1 VFYEKNWLFSGSTHA
16 MLRNKGTQVHMNWEL
31 NDKYSSAPL
40 YFESDD
46 VTRYHLY
53 EKVHFIKMREVK
65 IQANM
70 KE

>member
-1 VFYEKNWLFSGSTHA
+1 MFFIV
-16 MLRNKGTQVHMNWEL
+16 
-31 NDKYSSAPL
+31 
-40 YFESDD
+40 ESDD

>member
-1 VFYEKNWLFSGSTHA
+1 
-16 MLRNKGTQVHMNWEL
+16 
-31 NDKYSSAPL
+31 
-40 YFESDD
+40 